1 MPIAAVLFDFDG
13 TLVDTRTASWP
24 LFAETSREFDLG
36 IETREQFF
44 ALFEHNIYESL
55 ARHCGDA
62 ARAQAAA
69 QHFLDLVRDH
79 YAPPFIDGIDAVL
92 DTLARERTLAI
103 LSSNHSGTV
112 RRLLES
118 GGVAAHFSH
127 VYGGDMQPS
136 KAAAIA
142 DFLAGGWDGTGARRY
157 DADEVVLVSD
167 TSGDVAEA
175 RAAGIRALGVAWGMH
190 DAARLAA
197 AGAAHVAHEP
207 PEILRWIAAA

>member
-24 LFAETSREFDLG
+24 LFAETSRVFELG

-44 ALFEHNIYESL
+44 ALFEHNIYEAL

-62 ARAQAAA
+62 ARAHAAA
-69 QHFLDLVRDH
+69 QHFLDLVREH
-79 YAPPFIDGIDAVL
+79 YAPPFIDGIAAVL
-92 DTLARERTLAI
+92 DELAREHTLAI

-112 RRLLES
+112 RRLLEG
-118 GGVAAHFSH
+118 GGVAAHFTH

-136 KAAAIA
+136 KAAAIT
-142 DFLAGGWDGTGARRY
+142 DFLAGAWHEGAAQRY
-157 DADEVVLVSD
+157 TADQVVLVSD
-167 TSGDVAEA
+167 TTGDVSEA

-190 DAARLAA
+190 DAAQLAA
-197 AGAAHVAHEP
+197 AGAVHVARAP
-207 PEILRWIAAA
+207 PDILAWIAAA

>member
-24 LFAETSREFDLG
+24 LFAETSRVFDLG

-79 YAPPFIDGIDAVL
+79 YAPPFIDGIDGPPVPRGGSPPPPL
-92 DTLARERTLAI
+92 PNIRF
-103 LSSNHSGTV
+103 S
-112 RRLLES
+112 RRLKSRQSSSRS
-118 GGVAAHFSH
+118 GGPSLLPPPGRC
-127 VYGGDMQPS
+127 GGRCS
-136 KAAAIA
+136 
-142 DFLAGGWDGTGARRY
+142 
-157 DADEVVLVSD
+157 S
-167 TSGDVAEA
+167 
-175 RAAGIRALGVAWGMH
+175 
-190 DAARLAA
+190 
-197 AGAAHVAHEP
+197 
-207 PEILRWIAAA
+207 